1 MGAQRGLFDEVEEL
15 FNEMRRR
22 HLEPDVVT
30 FTSVINAKA
39 QLGRFDEVVALFREM
54 QALSLRPNEYT
65 FNSIICAQAL
75 RGEFDVVHSLYTQ
88 MKDMGL
94 KPDLKTFH
102 PIINSYIREGFLT
115 TAKECLQHMRSECQ
129 LSDVDFH
136 SIIIKYH
143 WGDLIED

>member
-1 MGAQRGLFDEVEEL
+1 MGAQRGLFDEVEAL

-30 FTSVINAKA
+30 FSSVINAKA
-39 QLGRFDEVVALFREM
+39 QLGLFDEVVALFREM
-54 QALSLRPNEYT
+54 QALSLRPNECT

-75 RGEFDVVHSLYTQ
+75 RGEFDEVDSLYTQ
-88 MKDMGL
+88 MKDLGL
-94 KPDLKTFH
+94 KPNLKTFV
-102 PIINSYIREGFLT
+102 PIIDSYIREGFRT
-115 TAKECLQHMRSECQ
+115 DAKDCLQHMRSECQ

-136 SIIIKYH
+136 NIIIRCH